1 MRRLWLCLALAG
13 CGRLEFG
20 ILTDADIDTV
30 TDASIDVSL
39 VGHDE
44 DGDLIDDA
52 VDLCPHIPSPTPDN
66 DSDGIG
72 DACDPEP
79 LTPTEQPP
87 LFWTLRPG
95 DHPFDDLT
103 GFVQEADAL
112 STPIGGASLRI
123 TRPITTAR
131 IEVGFDIRDV
141 AATGQRQVATGI
153 ESGVEPFYFVE
164 LNENQPTANVAVV
177 SYDATNGYV
186 TLVAQNHLGVHTG
199 RGYQWLDVD
208 ANTPPRFDV
217 ATGWFGE
224 PYTAAAATPAYA
236 GGTAIRFTFNGV
248 ELALEYV
255 RIVPAL

>member
-1 MRRLWLCLALAG
+1 MCLALAG

-20 ILTDADIDTV
+20 IV
-30 TDASIDVSL
+30 TDANVETISDVSL

-52 VDLCPHIPSPTPDN
+52 IDPCPHLATVTPDN

-79 LTPTEQPP
+79 LTPTEQAP

-95 DHPFDDLT
+95 DHPFDELT

-112 STPIGGASLRI
+112 STPIGGTSLRI

-131 IEVGFDIRDV
+131 IEIGFDIRDV

-153 ESGVEPFYFVE
+153 EETGGAPFYFVE
-164 LNENQPTANVAVV
+164 LNENQPTANAAIA

-186 TLVAQNHLGVHTG
+186 TLAAQNHAGVHTG
-199 RGYQWLDVD
+199 RGYQWVDVD
-208 ANTPPRFDV
+208 ASASPAF
-217 ATGWFGE
+217 ALETGWIGE
-224 PYTAAAATPAYA
+224 TYTAAATTPEYA

-248 ELALEYV
+248 GVALEYV